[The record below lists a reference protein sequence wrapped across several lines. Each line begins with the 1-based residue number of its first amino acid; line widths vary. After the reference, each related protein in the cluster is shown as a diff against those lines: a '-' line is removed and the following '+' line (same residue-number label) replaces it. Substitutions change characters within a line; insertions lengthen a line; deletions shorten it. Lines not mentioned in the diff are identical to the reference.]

1 MLRTYSL
8 VHLEADDLGFRYEGR
23 RERTLSGV
31 DLRVGE
37 GETVL
42 LLGPSGSGKS
52 TLALCLN
59 GLIPHAVGG
68 RMGGV
73 VRAGDLDTRSTPPG
87 RLAQDVGL
95 IFQDPEAQ
103 FVAGKVEDEVA
114 FGLENLCVPA
124 EEMDGRV
131 DEALSEVGMAW
142 ARRRQ
147 VDTLSGGQKQ
157 RVALAS
163 VLAMRPKI
171 LVFDEPT
178 ANLDPDG
185 TRGFSRTVER
195 LKRTGRH
202 TMVIIEHEVDAFV
215 HLVDRVV
222 VLSAGGR
229 IVADGSPR
237 EVFGERADDL
247 AEHGVWMPRV
257 SLLANRLRERGA
269 RFGPFPVTLDEA
281 RLAFRRLAPCGR
293 QRADGAAERTV
304 AEPATVGAPALEIR
318 GLSFSHGERR
328 VLDRVSLRVPKGDF
342 LALVGAN
349 GAGKTTLA
357 LHAAGVLRPP
367 RGTVS
372 VDGIDVSSAPARRTA
387 PAVGYVFQNPEHQFV
402 TDSVWEEVAF
412 GPRIAGL
419 PETEVADR
427 VGRILRRIGLSGRD
441 AENPFSLSHGEKRRL
456 SIATMLATGQRVLV
470 FDEPTFGQD
479 LQNAGAMARLMEDL
493 NAEGRTILAITHDM
507 AFVAEHA
514 RSVAVLLGGSLIY
527 HGPTPGLFGRPELL
541 ERAGLGLP
549 PLAELSRRLAAH
561 DSAWVGLLTETDF
574 LRTCGP
580 SIIHAPASGEKGA

>member
-1 MLRTYSL
+1 VLRAYPPG
-8 VHLEADDLGFRYEGR
+8 HLEADDLCFRYEGR

-31 DLRVGE
+31 DLRVEE

-59 GLIPHAVGG
+59 GLIPHAVEG
-68 RMGGV
+68 RMGGA
-73 VRAGDLDTRSTPPG
+73 VRAGDLDTRTAPLG

-95 IFQDPEAQ
+95 VFQDPEAQ

-131 DEALSEVGMAW
+131 NEALSEVGMAW

-147 VDTLSGGQKQ
+147 VNTLSGGQKQ

-163 VLAMRPKI
+163 VLAMRPKV
-171 LVFDEPT
+171 LVLDEPT
-178 ANLDPDG
+178 ANLDPAG
-185 TRGFSRTVER
+185 TRGFFRTVER

-229 IVADGSPR
+229 VVADGPPR

-257 SLLANRLRERGA
+257 SLLADRLRERGA
-269 RFGPFPVTLDEA
+269 RFGRFPVTLDEA
-281 RLAFRRLAPCGR
+281 CLAFRRLAPDSR
-293 QRADGAAERTV
+293 PRTDEAVERAAGPETV
-304 AEPATVGAPALEIR
+304 EVPALEVKD
-318 GLSFSHGERR
+318 LSFSRGGRR

-357 LHAAGVLRPP
+357 LHLAGVLRPP
-367 RGTVS
+367 RGTVC
-372 VDGIDVSSAPARRTA
+372 VDGIDVCSAPARRRD

-402 TDSVWEEVAF
+402 IDSVWEEVAF

-419 PETEVADR
+419 PEAEVVDR
-427 VGRILRRIGLSGRD
+427 VAGILRRIGLSGRE

-456 SIATMLATGQRVLV
+456 SIATMLATGRRVLV

-479 LQNAGAMARLMEDL
+479 LRNAEIMARLMDDL

-514 RSVAVLLGGSLIY
+514 RSVAVLLGGRLVY

-561 DSAWVGLLTETDF
+561 DHAWAGLLTETDF
-574 LRTCGP
+574 LKACGP
-580 SIIHAPASGEKGA
+580 SIIHAPASGGKGA